1 MSLEVVFLGSS
12 GAIRVPSFNCTC
24 VVCEEARE
32 NSSLKRTRAS
42 IAVIGKEITVVDT
55 SPDIAEQLERESIR
69 RVDNVFLTHWH
80 YDHVWGL
87 SSLVDPADIS
97 KWGKIQVYM
106 PEKSVPFWEKSMSYM
121 EYIVDVHP
129 VNPGDIV
136 ETSDA
141 SYEVVKSN
149 HTDDS
154 CGYIISNET
163 RLGYL
168 SDSYIPC
175 TETIERLSSVDT
187 LVLECTMDEMVYP
200 EGEEH
205 WLLFCLDEAVD
216 FWRSLNVDE
225 CILTHLSCHSYIE
238 GDIVAGLTANE
249 RAKYESA
256 HKGLTFAY
264 DGMRIR
270 I

>member
-1 MSLEVVFLGSS
+1 MFLEVVFLGSS
-12 GAIRVPSFNCTC
+12 GALRIPSFNCTC
-24 VVCEEARE
+24 VVCEEARKDK
-32 NSSLKRTRAS
+32 SLSRTRAS
-42 IAVIGKEITVVDT
+42 IAVIGQEITVVDT
-55 SPDIAEQLERESIR
+55 CPDISEQLERESIR

-106 PEKSVPFWEKSMSYM
+106 PEKSVPFWEKAMGYM
-121 EYIVDVHP
+121 EWIVDIHP
-129 VNPGDIV
+129 VNPGDTV
-136 ETSDA
+136 DTRDA

-149 HTDDS
+149 HTEDS
-154 CGYIISNET
+154 CGYIISNEK

-168 SDSYIPC
+168 SDSYIPNA
-175 TETIERLSSVDT
+175 ETIKRLSSVDT
-187 LVLECTMDEMVYP
+187 LVMECTMDEMVYP
-200 EGEEH
+200 DGEKH

-216 FWRSLNVDE
+216 FWGSLNVKK
-225 CILTHLSCHSYIE
+225 CILTHLSCHSYIN
-238 GDIVAGLTANE
+238 GDIIAGLTAKE
-249 RAKYESA
+249 RTKYERE
-256 HKGLTFAY
+256 HEGLTFAY